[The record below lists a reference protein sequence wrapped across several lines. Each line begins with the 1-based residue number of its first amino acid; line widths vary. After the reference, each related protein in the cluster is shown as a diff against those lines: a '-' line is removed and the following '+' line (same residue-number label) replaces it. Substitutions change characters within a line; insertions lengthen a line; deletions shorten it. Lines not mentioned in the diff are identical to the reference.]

1 MRLVFRIQTQQFF
14 CVNEVWIPK
23 SVKKLFWYEHKTFGF
38 FLRQKKVPYLV
49 TKYFQLSSST
59 MIILIARLCNA
70 LSLPLISLKVTHF
83 NKSGCDFCNN
93 QINSSLKS
101 KSQTSRM
108 YTVRLQGSKF
118 GTKSSNRSENTDTH
132 TDVQTYLVGKNVD
145 LEAVFR
151 IHEILVWIRIRG
163 SMPLTNGSGFGSFYF
178 HHWPSRCK
186 QKTNFKKSCPVHYS
200 FKVLVNNFQ
209 R

>member
-1 MRLVFRIQTQQFF
+1 
-14 CVNEVWIPK
+14 
-23 SVKKLFWYEHKTFGF
+23 
-38 FLRQKKVPYLV
+38 
-49 TKYFQLSSST
+49 
-59 MIILIARLCNA
+59 
-70 LSLPLISLKVTHF
+70 
-83 NKSGCDFCNN
+83 
-93 QINSSLKS
+93 
-101 KSQTSRM
+101 M

-178 HHWPSRCK
+178 HH
-186 QKTNFKKSCPVHYS
+186 
-200 FKVLVNNFQ
+200 
-209 R
+209 